1 MIVLKLS
8 NQASST
14 PTRCI
19 FHRTRGKK
27 LNYEG
32 EDVTQRG
39 QASTKHAREKK
50 ILFSLMH
57 PIKKQ
62 HPIVIQLVQ
71 VQLHAFQLQI
81 RAEL

>member
-1 MIVLKLS
+1 MILLKLS

-19 FHRTRGKK
+19 FHGTRGKK
-27 LNYEG
+27 LNYEV
-32 EDVTQRG
+32 EDVTQKG
-39 QASTKHAREKK
+39 QASTKHARKK